1 MVALIYAR
9 WQIDTQTW
17 CPLAE
22 PEGGKGGHLSPWLLL
37 NFFSNSSLNSKVV
50 TFWHG
55 GKKKLKKRTSTW
67 LKVTKPLLLSCP
79 IATFTYF
86 TIFYFISLFTS
97 FLLYIIFFTAFY
109 SWMILE
115 ILQILLLMSYK
126 LACHKSQKIISNI
139 YSLYFL
145 SNTNHI
151 LTPSVYKL
159 FSSYELVILF
169 IYFNNMKYIH
179 ICLPLFIYFVIIVG

>member
-1 MVALIYAR
+1 M
-9 WQIDTQTW
+9 
-17 CPLAE
+17 E
-22 PEGGKGGHLSPWLLL
+22 EK
-37 NFFSNSSLNSKVV
+37 N
-50 TFWHG
+50 
-55 GKKKLKKRTSTW
+55 LKKRTSIW

-79 IATFTYF
+79 TATCTYF

-97 FLLYIIFFTAFY
+97 FLLFMILFTTIY
-109 SWMILE
+109 SWMMLE
-115 ILQILLLMSYK
+115 MLQILLLMSYK
-126 LACHKSQKIISNI
+126 LACHQSQKIISNI

-151 LTPSVYKL
+151 LTPSVYKF

-179 ICLPLFIYFVIIVG
+179 ICLQLFIYFVIIVG

>member
-1 MVALIYAR
+1 MIRGKQLKQWQRAKAQNFNVVVKGRKYILYLNEHMVALIYAR

-37 NFFSNSSLNSKVV
+37 NFFSNSSLNSEVV

-79 IATFTYF
+79 IATYTYF
-86 TIFYFISLFTS
+86 TIFYYLF
-97 FLLYIIFFTAFY
+97 YIIIYTIFTIYDTFHSILFLNDAK
-109 SWMILE
+109 MLE
-115 ILQILLLMSYK
+115 IIQILLLMSYK
-126 LACHKSQKIISNI
+126 FACHQSQKIISN
-139 YSLYFL
+139 
-145 SNTNHI
+145 
-151 LTPSVYKL
+151 
-159 FSSYELVILF
+159 LF
-169 IYFNNMKYIH
+169 IIFFK
-179 ICLPLFIYFVIIVG
+179 